1 MSTPIRIV
9 VTGAAGRMGSLIVRL
24 IHASHDMK
32 LAAALEKPGHPALGR
47 DAGEIAGIGR
57 IEVHVEPFSENILK
71 KASVLV
77 DFSHPESTMELLEGA
92 KRKKIPMVIGTT
104 GISDAQ
110 KKKVKDASKII
121 PIVMSPNMSLGVNLM
136 FKIVADTS
144 RVLKDGY
151 DIEILEAHH
160 RMKKDAPSGTAL
172 RLAESVAA
180 ALKRNLKKDA
190 VYQRK
195 GNIGARKPS
204 EIGIQVIRAGDIV
217 GEHTVLFGG
226 PGEILE
232 ITHRATSREAFARGA
247 LSAVRWILKQVP
259 GLYDMSHVLGLADQ

>member
-1 MSTPIRIV
+1 MTRIV
-9 VTGAAGRMGSLIVRL
+9 ITGAAGRMGSLIMRL
-24 IHASHDMK
+24 IHASHDLK
-32 LAAALEKPGHPALGR
+32 IAAALEKPGHPAIGR

-57 IEVHVEPFSENILK
+57 IGVPVGTFSEKTLK
-71 KASVLV
+71 SCSVIV
-77 DFSHPESTMELLEGA
+77 DFSHPESTMEFLEGA
-92 KRKKIPMVIGTT
+92 KRKKIPLVIGTT
-104 GISDAQ
+104 GMSDAQ
-110 KKKVKDASKII
+110 KKRIKDASKII

-136 FKIVADTS
+136 FKIVGDTS
-144 RVLKDGY
+144 RALKDGY
-151 DIEILEAHH
+151 DIEIVEAHH

-195 GNIGARKPS
+195 GNIGERKPS

-217 GEHTVLFGG
+217 GDHTVLFGG
-226 PGEILE
+226 PGERLE

-247 LSAVRWILKQVP
+247 LSAARWILKQRP
-259 GLYDMSHVLGLADQ
+259 ALYNMSHVLGLASQ